1 MFLTNKLLSAST
13 RELYD
18 GPCGRKPQN
27 MKEKRPQMM
36 RQLIKIILRHNIA
49 LLEMPRIFNCG
60 IMIHSQLRSTKF
72 WKRLIDTVK
81 NLASAL

>member
-1 MFLTNKLLSAST
+1 
-13 RELYD
+13 
-18 GPCGRKPQN
+18 
-27 MKEKRPQMM
+27 MM